1 MFRSVDASQPWLSAS
16 AARDTVAALEAE
28 AGPERPWMTG
38 LFLGLLVAGVVAL
51 VTIRVDVTAR
61 AWGIVRART
70 ENVELRSPATAS
82 VDSVF
87 VRSGDRVKADQPLLR
102 LANPSLRA
110 RRDAIAAELDLQQ
123 QHARDWNEL
132 SGQLAQGAKAL
143 ESKGLALLS
152 PWARQLWNEWVASD
166 DTLQRAEAR
175 SRRERE
181 RIEALAARGLVSD
194 RERDEARDAAVA
206 DEQARALSIF
216 RQAASAAAQLRDAQT
231 RVQNLSGELRQ
242 ADEELQAL
250 VLRAPLDGIVMDL
263 TSLRPGAIVVASQL
277 LGTISTEDGFR
288 FESRVPARICALVQP
303 GQTCRVSV
311 TALPATEW
319 GSMEAEVETVAPD
332 VSSGSSE
339 PSYRIVMKPRRSE
352 LQTRDGRR
360 AALRK
365 GFVAEVRF
373 ALGRATLLTLLRRNL
388 ADWFAGDAAQYGSPT
403 QGRHAHAH
411 FLQVRSASCGAG

>member
-70 ENVELRSPATAS
+70 ENVELRSPVTAS
-82 VDSVF
+82 VDSVI
-87 VRSGDRVKADQPLLR
+87 VRNGDRVSAGQPLVR
-102 LANPSLRA
+102 LANPSLRV
-110 RRDAIAAELDLQQ
+110 RREALAAELALQQ
-123 QHARDWNEL
+123 QQAQDWSTL
-132 SGQLAQGAKAL
+132 SRQHIRGVDAQD
-143 ESKGLALLS
+143 SKGLDFLS
-152 PWARQLWNEWVASD
+152 PWAVRLWDEWVAND
-166 DTLQRAEAR
+166 ATLNRAAAR
-175 SRRERE
+175 SRREWE
-181 RIEALAARGLVSD
+181 RIEALAVRGLVSD
-194 RERDEARDAAVA
+194 RERDDARDTAMA
-206 DEQARALSIF
+206 DEQARTLSIV
-216 RQAASAAAQLRDAQT
+216 RQTSSAAAQLREVES

-242 ADEELQAL
+242 VDEELQAL

-277 LGTISTEDGFR
+277 LGTISTEDGIR
-288 FESRVPARICALVQP
+288 VESRVPARICALVQP
-303 GQTCRVSV
+303 GQTCRVGV

-319 GSMEAEVETVAPD
+319 GLMEAEVETVAPD
-332 VSSGSSE
+332 VSPGNSE
-339 PSYRIVMKPRRSE
+339 PSYRVVMKPRQAE

-388 ADWFAGDAAQYGSPT
+388 ADWFAGDADQVGPPPPN
-403 QGRHAHAH
+403 RHARSH
-411 FLQVRSASCGAG
+411 FLQIRSATRGAG